1 MFHSKIGVLALP
13 CLLALAPAWGAV
25 PKTDKPRLMISE
37 FPVAKGAYEGWGGW
51 GAGGSEA
58 RVSDVLQDL
67 MVTAMVEKA
76 GDKVRLMERK
86 QLETVLAEQKL
97 GASGLMDENTAVVM
111 GKLVG
116 CQYMIAGKVTR
127 FAYKKSGF
135 GTGWGVS
142 ALMSKVPGMG
152 GAAASAAGDVHVSKA
167 SFTGRLDCRL
177 IDLTTGEILLVA
189 HDEGS
194 VKDVGVK
201 VAGTGS
207 DVQFDQEL
215 VNKIFEPI
223 AVSIATRLAARL
235 TQLKEAGELQLTP
248 PKPPTAAQLADLRAA
263 AAPKAPAPASEA
275 APQAGAAAQAGAAPQ
290 AAYAMPQGTG
300 IEPVDPAMLKALL
313 PDSALGYGRN
323 SQDAVKTGMGTF
335 KVSKAS
341 SGFGDKQGHKVELTI
356 MDIAGAASSGMLTM
370 WANTEQDRQTDGG
383 YEKMYKAGGY
393 AIHEK
398 WNKGGRGDYQ
408 VLVATRFVVEAHGTQ
423 VDMASLKRAVEL
435 VDFKKLEAMK
445 GIGIPATA
453 PQP

>member
-1 MFHSKIGVLALP
+1 LP
-13 CLLALAPAWGAV
+13 CLLALAPARAAV
-25 PKTDKPRLMISE
+25 PKNDKPRLMISE
-37 FPVAKGAYEGWGGW
+37 FPVAKGAYEGWNGW
-51 GAGGSEA
+51 GMGGSEA

-67 MVTAMVEKA
+67 MVTAMIEKA

-86 QLETVLAEQKL
+86 QLESVLAEQKL

-142 ALMSKVPGMG
+142 ALVSKVPGMG
-152 GAAASAAGDVHVSKA
+152 GAAASAAGDIHVSKA

-177 IDLTTGEILLVA
+177 IDLTTGEIILVA
-189 HDEGS
+189 HNEGQ

-207 DVQFDQEL
+207 DIQFDQEL

-223 AVSIATRLAARL
+223 ATSIATKLAARL

-248 PKPPTAAQLADLRAA
+248 PKPPTAAQLAELRKPA
-263 AAPKAPAPASEA
+263 APAPAPA
-275 APQAGAAAQAGAAPQ
+275 PAVPQAAAPQ
-290 AAYAMPQGTG
+290 AAFVMPQGTG
-300 IEPVDPAMLKALL
+300 IDPVDPAMLKALL
-313 PDSALGYGRN
+313 PETALGYGRN
-323 SQDAVKTGMGTF
+323 SQDAVKTGAGTF

-341 SGFGDKQGHKVELTI
+341 SAFGDKQGHKVELTI

-383 YEKMYKAGGY
+383 YEKMYKAGGR
-393 AIHEK
+393 AVHERWEK
-398 WNKGGRGDYQ
+398 SGSGEYQ
-408 VLVATRFVVEAHGTQ
+408 VLVAARFVVEAHGTQ
-423 VDMASLKRAVEL
+423 VDMASLKRTVEL

-445 GIGIPATA
+445 GIGMPGAA
-453 PQP
+453 AQP